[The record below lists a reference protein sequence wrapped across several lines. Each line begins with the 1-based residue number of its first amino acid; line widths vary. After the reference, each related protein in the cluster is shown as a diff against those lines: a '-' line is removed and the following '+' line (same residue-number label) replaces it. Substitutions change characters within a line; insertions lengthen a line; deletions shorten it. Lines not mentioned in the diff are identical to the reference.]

1 MNIKY
6 LTNQYH
12 FVGAESAVT
21 VTGPSQTIAS
31 LRQSNYDSA
40 GKVQVDPSIALET
53 VRGPLGWIVHARS
66 GV

>member
-12 FVGAESAVT
+12 FVGTESAVT
-21 VTGPSQTIAS
+21 VTGPSQTTAP
-31 LRQSNYDSA
+31 LRQSNSA
-40 GKVQVDPSIALET
+40 GKGQVDPSIALET
-53 VRGPLGWIVHARS
+53 IRGPLGWIVHARS